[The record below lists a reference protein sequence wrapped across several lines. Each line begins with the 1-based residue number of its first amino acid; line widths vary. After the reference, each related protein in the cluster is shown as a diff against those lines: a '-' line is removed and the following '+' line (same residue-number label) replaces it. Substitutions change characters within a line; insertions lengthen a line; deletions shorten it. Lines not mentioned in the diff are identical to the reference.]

1 MLLRTFL
8 LLLLQ
13 QLLLLI
19 IRIIIVI
26 RTTRLL
32 QSHQVTC
39 LGRPGPGLVHVCK
52 DCWRCEESWCQQ
64 YHHVVQPIW
73 APYRVGPGNSQVLL
87 ETRCSASV
95 CSSSTL
101 LGFYFQFGIEAFSC
115 PCMSEPWCPAVVVAK
130 RTMHALS
137 SKFNPNPPTPLCYN
151 LYYSNKTFLIN
162 VHTPMSKNPT
172 ILFRATRVRTRIAT
186 PTITGIGIIYNSK
199 YWQ

>member
-1 MLLRTFL
+1 MITILIILLRTFP

-19 IRIIIVI
+19 TIIVIVI

-39 LGRPGPGLVHVCK
+39 LGRPGPGASCK
-52 DCWRCEESWCQQ
+52 DCWRCEESWRQQ

-95 CSSSTL
+95 CASSTL
-101 LGFYFQFGIEAFSC
+101 LGFYFQSGIEAFSC

-137 SKFNPNPPTPLCYN
+137 SKFNPNPPTPHCYN
-151 LYYSNKTFLIN
+151 LYFSNKTYLIN
-162 VHTPMSKNPT
+162 VRSPMSKNPT
-172 ILFRATRVRTRIAT
+172 IPFRATRVRTRIAA
-186 PTITGIGIIYNSK
+186 PTITGIGII
-199 YWQ
+199 